1 MMRVLR
7 MLVSVTACGLLA
19 LPADGRADE
28 EKVPLEKVPAAV
40 IKAVKDKFPGAK
52 IKEAEKEEED
62 GQTLYELELTY
73 EGHKYDVTAKADG
86 TITEIEKQI
95 KPADLPQAVSQALK
109 AKYPKAEI
117 EKAEEVTKG
126 AKKTYKVIVVTATKK
141 TLEVVLDPSGNILEE
156 EESEGEDED

>member
-7 MLVSVTACGLLA
+7 VLVPVTACGLLA

-126 AKKTYKVIVVTATKK
+126 AKKTYEVIVVTAAKQ
-141 TLEVVLDPSGNILEE
+141 TLEVVLDHSGKILEE
-156 EESEGEDED
+156 EESEVED